1 MNEEQHMQDKIAIV
15 GMSCRF
21 PGGANSIDEYWN
33 LLVNG
38 VDGVCDVPEN
48 RWEIEKYYD
57 EDKTVPGKMYC
68 KKGGF
73 LNINID
79 EFDAGFFNISPKEAA
94 ALDPQQRMLLE
105 LTWEAF
111 ENANMDITK
120 YNGSNTGVY
129 VGMSNNEYNLAQLY
143 S

>member
-1 MNEEQHMQDKIAIV
+1 MNIAQAKDKIAIV
-15 GMSCRF
+15 GISCRF

-38 VDGVCDVPEN
+38 EDGVSDVPEN
-48 RWEIEKYYD
+48 RWELEKYYD
-57 EDKTVPGKMYC
+57 EDKTAPGKMYS
-68 KKGGF
+68 KKAGF

-79 EFDAGFFNISPKEAA
+79 EFDARFFNISPKEAT
-94 ALDPQQRMLLE
+94 ALDPQQRMVLE

-120 YNGSNTGVY
+120 YNGTNTGVY
-129 VGMSNNEYNLAQLY
+129 V
-143 S
+143 